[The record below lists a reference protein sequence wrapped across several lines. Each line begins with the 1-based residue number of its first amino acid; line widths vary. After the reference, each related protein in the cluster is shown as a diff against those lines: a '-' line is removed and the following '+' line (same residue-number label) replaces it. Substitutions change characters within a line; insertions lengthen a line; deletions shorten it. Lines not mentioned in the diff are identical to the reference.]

1 MKRFLG
7 LLVVLFIGLG
17 LAPAEQATVN
27 HGVSLRGD
35 PSTQNPPIG
44 HLNRNT
50 VVSLLAKRPRTGFY
64 HVQLADGTKGWVGVH
79 YLTVETAGGTQPTN
93 PTNPTNPTDVTNLPS
108 QHCAIQGGLPDSTC
122 TPGVV
127 RTTDLN
133 VICHQTTKQFRP
145 PSSYTT
151 ALKRKQI
158 GFYAYPDTNLA
169 DYEEDHLIS
178 LELGGD
184 GYDPK
189 NLWPEP
195 HTGNFNSFDKDKV
208 ENWLHKQVCAG
219 SMDIKDAQKGIA
231 ENWKQYL
238 PQMANNP

>member
-1 MKRFLG
+1 MRFPCLRAAILTIC
-7 LLVVLFIGLG
+7 LLTSFCSLV
-17 LAPAEQATVN
+17 AQQATVN

-35 PSTQNPPIG
+35 PSTMNPPIG
-44 HLNRNT
+44 HLNRNST
-50 VVSLLAKRPRTGFY
+50 VTLLVAKPKAGFY
-64 HVQLADGTKGWVGVH
+64 HVKTSDGTEGWVGVN
-79 YLTVETAGGTQPTN
+79 YLTVEGQAGTQPT
-93 PTNPTNPTDVTNLPS
+93 PSTTVSNLES
-108 QHCAIQGGLPDSTC
+108 QLCVSKDGLPDPQC

-133 VICHQTTKQFRP
+133 VICHQTTRQFRP
-145 PSSYTT
+145 PASYTT

-158 GFYAYPDTNLA
+158 ALYGFADTNLS

-184 GYDPK
+184 GYDAK

-195 HTGNFNSFDKDKV
+195 HNGQFNSSDKDKV
-208 ENWLHKQVCAG
+208 ENWLHKQVCDG
-219 SMDIKDAQKGIA
+219 NMDIKDAQKGIA

-238 PQMANNP
+238 PQVGNN